1 MEQAF
6 DIELSGIGKKFN
18 KNWLFKDL
26 NLSFKDKKRL
36 ALIGTNGS
44 GKSTL
49 LRILA
54 AQTTPS
60 TGKVR
65 YKIDDQVIPL
75 SEAYEHI
82 SWMGPYLEVFPEL
95 TLEELFNLHF
105 RFKSP
110 LLSQTE
116 EIMESLNLFG
126 EKDKMLRYYS
136 SGMLQRAK
144 VGLALFSQSKVLLLD
159 EPTSNMDKKNA
170 ELILGLID
178 KYLGDR
184 IFILA
189 SNMEREYES
198 FPHQL
203 KLGRS

>member
-1 MEQAF
+1 MQAPF
-6 DIELSGIGKKFN
+6 QIELAGIGKKFN
-18 KNWLFKDL
+18 KRWLFKDL
-26 NLSFKDKKRL
+26 NFSLGQQKKL

-49 LRILA
+49 MRILA

-60 TGKVR
+60 AGKLR
-65 YKIDDQVIPL
+65 YSLEGNSLPITD
-75 SEAYEHI
+75 AYKYI

-95 TLEELFNLHF
+95 TLQELFKLHF

-110 LLSQTE
+110 LLSSFE
-116 EIMESLNLFG
+116 EMVKRLNLTD

-144 VGLALFSQSKVLLLD
+144 VGLALFTDSQVLMLD

-170 ELILGLID
+170 DLMLGLIEEF
-178 KYLGDR
+178 LGNR
-184 IFILA
+184 IYVLA
-189 SNMEREYES
+189 SNMEREYAS
-198 FPHQL
+198 FENQL
-203 KLGRS
+203 QLGRK

>member
-1 MEQAF
+1 MQVPF
-6 DIELSGIGKKFN
+6 DIELEGIGKKFN
-18 KNWLFKDL
+18 KRWLFKDL
-26 NLSFKDKKRL
+26 TFSLGKQKKL

-60 TGKVR
+60 SGKIR
-65 YKIDDQVIPL
+65 YHLNGKILPL
-75 SEAYEHI
+75 ADAYKYI

-95 TLEELFNLHF
+95 TLTELFTLHF

-110 LLSQTE
+110 LLSPS
-116 EIMESLNLFG
+116 EIIELLNLSE

-144 VGLALFSQSKVLLLD
+144 VGLALFTDSKVLMLD

-170 ELILGLID
+170 DLILGLID
-178 KYLGDR
+178 TYLGDR

-189 SNMEREYES
+189 SNMEREYDT
-198 FPHQL
+198 FQNQL
-203 KLGRS
+203 RLGSY